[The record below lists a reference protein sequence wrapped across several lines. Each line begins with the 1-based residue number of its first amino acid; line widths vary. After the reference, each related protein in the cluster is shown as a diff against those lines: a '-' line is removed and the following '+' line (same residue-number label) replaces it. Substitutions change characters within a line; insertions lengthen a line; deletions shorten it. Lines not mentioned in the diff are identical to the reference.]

1 MLSSAILTH
10 ENIYRYTGGMNSDL
24 LTSLWQDG
32 FMLIS
37 LLNKTKS
44 VPIRSGLGSAGCL
57 GRGGINQGTLPEFER
72 FL

>member
-1 MLSSAILTH
+1 MFSSTILAN

-32 FMLIS
+32 FMLIF
-37 LLNKTKS
+37 LLNNMKS
-44 VPIRSGLGSAGCL
+44 VPIRSGLGSASCL